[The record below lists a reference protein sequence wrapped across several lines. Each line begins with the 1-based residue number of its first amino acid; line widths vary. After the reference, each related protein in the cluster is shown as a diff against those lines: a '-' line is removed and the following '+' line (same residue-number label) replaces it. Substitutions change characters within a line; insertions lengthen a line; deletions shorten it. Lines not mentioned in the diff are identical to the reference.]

1 MMNLHWLLRAKRL
14 AQSPPSMG
22 RVYLVLAIIA
32 VCIGLVIIERTIGW
46 LNRCRRLAKDWECL
60 NRNALAFLRWAAI
73 RSMLRRLCQE

>member
-32 VCIGLVIIERTIGW
+32 VSIGLVIIERTIGW
-46 LNRCRRLAKDWECL
+46 PD
-60 NRNALAFLRWAAI
+60 ALTVERMGRF
-73 RSMLRRLCQE
+73 